1 MRALP
6 AHAAAL
12 DPLRARW
19 SALPDNVRGAAWILL
34 SCLFFSSMAAIV
46 KLLGSRL
53 DSLQLSFFRA
63 LFGFLS
69 ILPFVAWGGLAAVRT
84 TRLGLHVSRGLLG
97 ATGMLCG
104 FYAITHLSLAEATA
118 IGFTK
123 PLFMVVLAA
132 LILGEV
138 VRARR
143 WTATAIGFI
152 GVLVMA
158 RPIGAS
164 VEVAALVALIGAF
177 AAATVSL
184 LIKRLSATE
193 GPLTILFYLGLV
205 SSAVTLPLALIVWRQ
220 PSVLELALMAVA
232 AAFASLAQVCMIRGF
247 RIGEA
252 SALAPFDYARLPL
265 AAGFGFLLFGEV
277 PDLFTFAGAG
287 LIVASTLYIAR
298 REATL
303 GKRERHPRTPLD

>member
-1 MRALP
+1 MPSLL
-6 AHAAAL
+6 AHGGTL

-19 SALPDNVRGAAWILL
+19 SALPDNARGAAWILV

-69 ILPFVAWGGLAAVRT
+69 ILPFVAWTGFGVVRSA
-84 TRLGLHVSRGLLG
+84 RLRLHVSRGLMG
-97 ATGMLCG
+97 GVGMLAG
-104 FYAITHLSLAEATA
+104 FYAITHLPLAEATA

-132 LILGEV
+132 LVLGEV

-143 WTATAIGFI
+143 WSATAVGFI
-152 GVLVMA
+152 GVLIMV
-158 RPIGAS
+158 RPGSAAL
-164 VEVAALVALIGAF
+164 EVAALVGLIGAL

-193 GPLTILFYLGLV
+193 APLTILFWLGV
-205 SSAVTLPLALIVWRQ
+205 VTTAMTLPLALAVWRQ
-220 PSVLELALMAVA
+220 PTLPELTLMAVA
-232 AAFASLAQVCMIRGF
+232 AGLASLAQVCMIRGF

-252 SALAPFDYARLPL
+252 SALAPFDYARLPV
-265 AAGFGFLLFGEV
+265 AAGFGFLLFAEV
-277 PDLFTFAGAG
+277 PDAVAIAGAA

-298 REATL
+298 REAAL
-303 GKRERHPRTPLD
+303 GKREGQPRTPLD